1 MKNSMIRIIAIC
13 LVSTSLF
20 AQNSGTDMRDK
31 LTLGFKVGGNFSNI
45 YDTEGE
51 EFSADGKFGS
61 AVGVFIGIP
70 LGSLIGL
77 QPEIMYSQKG
87 FKGSG
92 QALGTSYAFERT
104 SQFVDVPLLLTIKP
118 SQFFTILAGPQFSFL
133 TKTTDKFTASN
144 NSVLQEESF
153 DNDNLRKN
161 TLGFNGG
168 FDFNFNHVVL
178 GTRAGFDFQNNNG
191 DGTSSKPRYKN
202 SFVQATVGFRF

>member
-1 MKNSMIRIIAIC
+1 MITIIAIC
-13 LVSTSLF
+13 LVSTSVF
-20 AQNSGTDMRDK
+20 AQNNTVNFRDK
-31 LTLGFKVGGNFSNI
+31 LTLGFKIGGNFSNI

-61 AVGVFIGIP
+61 AVGAFIGIP
-70 LGSLIGL
+70 LGSFIGL
-77 QPEIMYSQKG
+77 QPEVMYSQKG
-87 FKGSG
+87 FKASG
-92 QALGTSYAFERT
+92 QLLGSPYSFTRKLEYI
-104 SQFVDVPLLLTIKP
+104 DVPLLLTIKP
-118 SQFFTILAGPQFSFL
+118 SEFFTILAGPSFSFL
-133 TKTTDKFTASN
+133 TKRSDEFTASS

-202 SFVQATVGFRF
+202 SFVQATLGFRF